1 MKKLTVLLMC
11 VCCVFTAQAQKQF
24 TLNSPGGNLQTTI
37 TIGDQLTY
45 DITCDGRQIL
55 APSPIAMSLATE
67 KYGVRKRN
75 CPVLPGK
82 VLIVWCLLPSIVPMN

>member
-37 TIGDQLTY
+37 IIGDQLTY

-55 APSPIAMSLATE
+55 ASLADSHVV
-67 KYGVRKRN
+67 GQRRSR
-75 CPVLPGK
+75 G
-82 VLIVWCLLPSIVPMN
+82 

>member
-55 APSPIAMSLATE
+55 APSPIAMSLDNGEVWGE
-67 KYGVRKRN
+67 KAK

>member
-45 DITCDGRQIL
+45 DITCDGRT
-55 APSPIAMSLATE
+55 ADSGSLADSHVV
-67 KYGVRKRN
+67 GQRRSM
-75 CPVLPGK
+75 G
-82 VLIVWCLLPSIVPMN
+82 

>member
-55 APSPIAMSLATE
+55 AP
-67 KYGVRKRN
+67 
-75 CPVLPGK
+75 
-82 VLIVWCLLPSIVPMN
+82 

>member
-55 APSPIAMSLATE
+55 APSPIAMSLDNGEVWGE
-67 KYGVRKRN
+67 KAKLSGTSRKSVDR
-75 CPVLPGK
+75 
-82 VLIVWCLLPSIVPMN
+82 IFSLLSCQ

>member
-55 APSPIAMSLATE
+55 AWTTE